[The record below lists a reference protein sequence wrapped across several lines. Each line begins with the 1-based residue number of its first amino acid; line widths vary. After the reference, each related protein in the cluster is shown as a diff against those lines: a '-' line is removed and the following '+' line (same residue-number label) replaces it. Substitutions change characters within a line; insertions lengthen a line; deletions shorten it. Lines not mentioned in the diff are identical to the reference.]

1 MGIVMIKAKS
11 KIGDNLLDSRRR
23 KFPGDTQKAFAK
35 RIGVGRATLQRMES
49 GDLSVSMGK
58 YLAAARV
65 LDLEAKFDDLLK
77 AEVSLFDE

>member
-1 MGIVMIKAKS
+1 MGIPVTKVRS
-11 KIGDNLLDSRRR
+11 KLGRDLLDSRKR

-35 RIGVGRATLQRMES
+35 RIGVGRATLQRMED

-65 LDLEAKFDDLLK
+65 LGLEAKFNDLLRS
-77 AEVSLFDE
+77 EVSLFDE

>member
-1 MGIVMIKAKS
+1 MGIPMAEARPKL
-11 KIGDNLLDSRRR
+11 GDNLIASRKR

-49 GDLSVSMGK
+49 GDLSVSMDK

-65 LDLEAKFDDLLK
+65 LGLEGKFDDLLQS
-77 AEVSLFDE
+77 EVSLFDE